1 MGMAQLSSRF
11 QKTFVAFECI
21 SNIFALNAHVSM
33 CFMGLLQL
41 AFTWN
46 ALLTSFLKATLMF
59 SQPLK
64 IKQN

>member
-41 AFTWN
+41 AFT
-46 ALLTSFLKATLMF
+46 
-59 SQPLK
+59 
-64 IKQN
+64 